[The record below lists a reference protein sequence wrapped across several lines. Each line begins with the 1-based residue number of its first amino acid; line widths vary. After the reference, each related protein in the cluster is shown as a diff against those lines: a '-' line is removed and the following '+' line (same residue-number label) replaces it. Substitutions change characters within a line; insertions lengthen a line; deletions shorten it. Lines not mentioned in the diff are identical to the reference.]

1 MVVIVDGYL
10 YVFTAAL
17 ARVYALTAVAVLVY
31 WQGISLV
38 IIVLGDAGHNVPR
51 DTRCNRTA
59 STDQHDCSGS
69 TGDFVIGE
77 RVAICRLDQ

>member
-1 MVVIVDGYL
+1 VDGYL

-51 DTRCNRTA
+51 DTWYNRTP
-59 STDQHDCSGS
+59 STDQHNCSSGA
-69 TGDFVIGE
+69 GDFVTGE
-77 RVAICRLDQ
+77 RVAICGLDQ